1 MTTDKTKRINL
12 QDLIIKFTKKLI
24 ITKRFKDPF
33 VGSISG
39 DLVIEILVKNVHNSL
54 VSVNQTSTW

>member
-24 ITKRFKDPF
+24 ITNRFKDPF

>member
-33 VGSISG
+33 VGSISV
-39 DLVIEILVKNVHNSL
+39 DLAIEILVKNVHNSL
-54 VSVNQTSTW
+54 VSVNQISTW